1 MLVESGQMVRRQR
14 DKTKIEVNYNN
25 SDEADRQID
34 DVNYNRIMR
43 FVRDALS
50 LQNMHVR
57 ELISQLK
64 NQKVLPKS
72 ANPYSIFSY
81 MFVITN
87 ALLLAIKAK
96 SVVRK
101 TIEHVRDG
109 RAVVIGLS
117 QTSAAHL
124 EPQRLIN
131 LTGRNVKIGDL
142 VRADFAQYL
151 LFILERSLVISQGKD
166 EEENEDGSHKDEK
179 TILDLDYGKLFAE
192 GTITGTQLQVSAKHF
207 ELA

>member
-1 MLVESGQMVRRQR
+1 
-14 DKTKIEVNYNN
+14 
-25 SDEADRQID
+25 
-34 DVNYNRIMR
+34 MR

-64 NQKVLPKS
+64 AQKILPK
-72 ANPYSIFSY
+72 AAKPYSIFSY

-131 LTGRNVKIGDL
+131 LMGKNVKVGDMVL
-142 VRADFAQYL
+142 
-151 LFILERSLVISQGKD
+151 
-166 EEENEDGSHKDEK
+166 
-179 TILDLDYGKLFAE
+179 YGKYS
-192 GTITGTQLQVSAKHF
+192 GTEVEIDGTKYMIMKESDIYAII
-207 ELA
+207 